1 VEPHRRAH
9 TARAGDGRSVAAE
22 DSSTLFG
29 RRSWGLGLQLQQ
41 PGAVFAQGFGGPLAV
56 ALPDRELAMVR
67 PHGPQLAPTRCVG
80 ARWRLT
86 RPWRV
91 RAQVVLVN
99 ELTMERGA
107 TKQLA
112 QLVSAELGA
121 PVLATLFDEG
131 MF

>member
-1 VEPHRRAH
+1 
-9 TARAGDGRSVAAE
+9 
-22 DSSTLFG
+22 
-29 RRSWGLGLQLQQ
+29 
-41 PGAVFAQGFGGPLAV
+41 
-56 ALPDRELAMVR
+56 M
-67 PHGPQLAPTRCVG
+67 
-80 ARWRLT
+80 
-86 RPWRV
+86 